1 MFRGYSYCALG
12 IKVCSGGTR
21 IVHWEL
27 KYVQGGTRI
36 VHWELKYVQGVL
48 VLCIGN

>member
-1 MFRGYSYCALG
+1 MFRGYLYCALG

-27 KYVQGGTRI
+27 KYVQG
-36 VHWELKYVQGVL
+36 VL